1 MKYKDY
7 YKIMEVSSN
16 ASIDEIKQAY
26 HRLAR
31 KYHPDISKEPNAEAR
46 FKEINEAYEV
56 LKEPQK
62 RAVYNASF
70 KVILPYSYAWFVAK
84 KKAFS
89 RTTAQRYAKKKARQ
103 RANFLGRKAKVPT
116 HARAHTLEESNM
128 KPTKKFPLI
137 LMGVFV
143 LVLVAIII
151 GVFFAMEQYDKW
163 QDHQQIMADIRQGD
177 ETAIET
183 FERQGV
189 EIQKQILEGEHVKKA
204 LVDYY
209 LQHADRPILA
219 QLETYDETIESD
231 ILTDDE
237 VYRALKAHYYQ
248 QIEAEIQADNFDLAH
263 SKLKTLKNKYP
274 HSRELSE
281 KSEEIDNL
289 KQQRLSYLTEQY
301 AQCLSQTLKPL
312 LERTHCMAEARRKI
326 EHVGIEHSLPSD
338 SNLPAMYTEEI
349 EHALAEKN
357 YEHAEKVLLDWQN
370 LLPKP
375 SEQRD
380 ALRKKLTLYQQV
392 ENIIADITGTN
403 KEQIVKRL
411 NQLTVDE
418 AFQKEVLGRPDVQN
432 SLLRY
437 HLNEALALITAEEG
451 QVEIN
456 SSTVLKLEQILT
468 VARKEETTLPPSQLV
483 VPPTP
488 WYADSTSQRKS
499 PTSQVA
505 NLLQECKRHYEANRL
520 TTGRQGTA
528 LVCYRTVLK
537 RSPGNREAKK
547 GLKAIENRYKHWAE
561 KALRLNRLDKVQ
573 IYLAGLKK
581 VSPNSRSLA
590 RLKRRLKAAKTSA
603 KATKPRSK
611 PRPKATK
618 PRPTTKKSTRPKPK
632 SPPAR
637 VVIKPSKPKPVSPPP
652 PVPVSCEGCNCS
664 DLLKQLSMG
673 VKPLTRAQQNYFQT
687 RCR

>member
-1 MKYKDY
+1 MKFKDY

-84 KKAFS
+84 KNAFR
-89 RTTAQRYAKKKARQ
+89 RTTAQRYAKKKARR

-116 HARAHTLEESNM
+116 YARAHTLEESSM

-137 LMGVFV
+137 LMSVFV
-143 LVLVAIII
+143 LVLVAIIL
-151 GVFFAMEQYDKW
+151 GVFLAMEHFDKW
-163 QDHQQIMADIRQGD
+163 QDHQQVMAAILQGD
-177 ETAIET
+177 ETAIES

-219 QLETYDETIESD
+219 QLETYDETIETE
-231 ILTDDE
+231 ILKDDE
-237 VYRALKAHYYQ
+237 VYRALKAHYYP
-248 QIEAEIQADNFDLAH
+248 QIEAELEADNFNLAH

-274 HSRELSE
+274 HSRELSD
-281 KSEEIDNL
+281 KYEEIDNL
-289 KQQRLSYLTEQY
+289 KQQRLAELTQQY
-301 AQCLSQTLKPL
+301 AQCLNQTLKPL

-326 EHVGIEHSLPSD
+326 EHVGIEHTLPSD
-338 SNLPAMYTEEI
+338 PNLPAMYTEEI

-380 ALRKKLTLYQQV
+380 AMQEKLTLYRQV
-392 ENIIADITGTN
+392 ESIIADLTGTN

-418 AFQKEVLGRPDVQN
+418 TFQKEVLGRPDVQN

-437 HLNEALALITAEEG
+437 HLDEALALVTAEEG
-451 QVEIN
+451 QVDIN
-456 SSTVLKLEQILT
+456 PRTVLKLEQIVT
-468 VARKEETTLPPSQLV
+468 VARKEESTPPPPKF

-488 WYADSTSQRKS
+488 WYADSTSQRKPTQ

-505 NLLQECKRHYEANRL
+505 NLLQECQRHYEANRL

-528 LVCYRTVLK
+528 LSCYRTVLK
-537 RSPGNREAKK
+537 RNPGNRVAKK

-561 KALRLNRLDKVQ
+561 KALRLNKLDKVQ
-573 IYLAGLKK
+573 IYIAGLKK

-590 RLKRRLKAAKTSA
+590 QLRRRLKAAKTA
-603 KATKPRSK
+603 PKATPRPKSTK
-611 PRPKATK
+611 PRPKPKSTK
-618 PRPTTKKSTRPKPK
+618 PRPKPK

-637 VVIKPSKPKPVSPPP
+637 VVRKPSKPKPVSAPP